1 MIRHLS
7 LVLAFALG
15 STGVAAQEFPN
26 RAVRIVV
33 PWPPSGNVDITAR
46 TIAPALADA
55 LGQQVIVENRAGA
68 GGTIGST
75 AVVKSAAD
83 GYTLLLGSSGT
94 VTVAPAVFKTI
105 GYDPLKDFTTVGA
118 IQFVPL
124 VLTAAMKTPVASFA
138 EFVAYSRAKP
148 AQVSIASAG
157 NGSSNHLAIELL
169 MRQANLQLVHVP
181 YKGSGPAITDLLGS
195 QVETMMDQL
204 NASIGHIREG
214 RMKALAV
221 TSRGRSPSLPGV
233 PTLDE
238 LGVTGYE
245 ASTFTGLFGPAGIP
259 PAVVEK
265 LYGALRK
272 ALANDGVRERFRSMG
287 VDIANM
293 SEAEFAAYVRT
304 DFEKWRTVARE
315 ASIVVE

>member
-1 MIRHLS
+1 MQRFVSVIA
-7 LVLAFALG
+7 LAFM
-15 STGVAAQEFPN
+15 STIVTAQEFPN

-46 TIAPALADA
+46 TIAPALGEA

-68 GGTIGST
+68 GGTIGSA
-75 AVVKSAAD
+75 AVVKSPAD

-94 VTVAPAVFKTI
+94 VTVAPAVFKAI
-105 GYDPLKDFTTVGA
+105 AYDPLRDLTTVGA

-124 VLTAAMKTPVASFA
+124 VLTAATRTPVASFA
-138 EFVAYSRAKP
+138 EFVAYARAKP
-148 AQVSIASAG
+148 GQVSIASAG
-157 NGSSNHLAIELL
+157 NGPSNHLAIERL
-169 MRQANLQLVHVP
+169 MRQAHLQLVHVP
-181 YKGSGPAITDLLGS
+181 YKGSGPAITDLLGN

-204 NASIGHIREG
+204 NASIAHIREG

-221 TSRGRSPSLPGV
+221 TSRVRSPSLPSV

-238 LGVTGYE
+238 LGVAGYE
-245 ASTFTGLFGPAGIP
+245 ARTFTGLFGPAGIP
-259 PAVVEK
+259 PAVADR

-287 VDIANM
+287 VDIADM
-293 SEAEFAAYVRT
+293 SQAEFAAYVRT

-315 ASIVVE
+315 ANIVVE